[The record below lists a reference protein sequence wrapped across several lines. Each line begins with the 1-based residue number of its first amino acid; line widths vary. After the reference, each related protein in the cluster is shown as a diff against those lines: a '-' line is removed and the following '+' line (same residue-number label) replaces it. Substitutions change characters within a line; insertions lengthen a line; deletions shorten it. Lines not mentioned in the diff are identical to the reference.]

1 MFRTPQAHAARRTA
15 PGVSRVRVKSG
26 PRAGFTLIE
35 VLVSVALF
43 VIVVT
48 TAVSALL
55 VVLDANRKSQSI
67 SNTINNTFFTF
78 ETMSRLM
85 RTGLNYHCG
94 SSGQVTAPND
104 CPNGDDEIYF
114 TDDRGQFVHIW
125 LDTSNGNGVIMQEV
139 DQNGAGNGVSFGP
152 QYELTSE
159 NFDIKTLRFV
169 VTGST
174 IAGNT
179 EQPMTTITLHG
190 IADEGTPQSAELKLQ
205 TTVTQ
210 RMIDL

>member
-1 MFRTPQAHAARRTA
+1 MSKLTKRT
-15 PGVSRVRVKSG
+15 SKYSS
-26 PRAGFTLIE
+26 GFTLVE

-55 VVLDANRKSQSI
+55 VILDANRKAQSI
-67 SNTINNTFFTF
+67 SNTINNTFFTY

-94 SSGQVTAPND
+94 SGGQITEPND

-125 LDTSNGNGVIMQEV
+125 LDRSSGNGVVMQEV
-139 DQNGAGNGVSFGP
+139 DPNGAGNGVSFGP
-152 QYELTSE
+152 EYELTAAD
-159 NFDIKTLRFV
+159 FDVQTLRFI

-174 IAGNT
+174 VASDT
-179 EQPMTTITLHG
+179 EQPMTTIILHG
-190 IADEGTPQSAELKLQ
+190 VANAGTPESSELKLQ